1 MIRNFSYKKRVVTNS
16 FSCVSCP
23 AFFSV
28 QNIEW
33 KKRRKTPPNFIV
45 NHVTLDAVNNVIGT
59 DIYPPRSIKIEQLRT
74 KKTPR
79 L

>member
-1 MIRNFSYKKRVVTNS
+1 MVTIFYCEKRVVTNS
-16 FSCVSCP
+16 FSCVSNP

-59 DIYPPRSIKIEQLRT
+59 DIYPLRSIKIEHFRT

>member
-1 MIRNFSYKKRVVTNS
+1 MGSVKISEKRVVTNS
-16 FSCVSCP
+16 FFCVSQS

-45 NHVTLDAVNNVIGT
+45 NHVTLDAVSNVIGIG
-59 DIYPPRSIKIEQLRT
+59 IYPHGSMKIEQFRT
-74 KKTPR
+74 QKTPI

>member
-1 MIRNFSYKKRVVTNS
+1 MVSVKNWEKRVVTNS

-45 NHVTLDAVNNVIGT
+45 NHVTLDAVNNAIGI
-59 DIYPPRSIKIEQLRT
+59 DIYPRRSIKIEQFRT